1 MKLLLLLM
9 LAFAVTGAAA
19 TAPTNAPPH
28 TNGLAIVCDGGF
40 VASNTPP
47 VIIFRQ
53 NVRVLDYGSGVYLEC
68 DVLTATFQT
77 NVTKQARTNRTPEL
91 APPTVTG
98 QGTNSR
104 LDTITAEGHVL
115 IITRDQQV
123 VGDLAVY
130 TATNDLFVITGEM
143 VILATDQGIGLG
155 QRAFFD
161 RTRGVARGDGP
172 FAFYGL
178 SKDGGGMEDFLRD
191 RASKN
196 KTNTPSTKPKPPGTK

>member
-19 TAPTNAPPH
+19 AVPTNAPAN
-28 TNGLAIVCDGGF
+28 TNGLRIVCDGGF

-47 VIIFRQ
+47 VTIFRQ
-53 NVRVLDYGSGVYLEC
+53 NVRVLDYGSSTYLEC
-68 DVLTATFQT
+68 DLLTITFQT
-77 NVTKQARTNRTPEL
+77 NVTKQARTNR
-91 APPTVTG
+91 APALTTPTVTG
-98 QGTNSR
+98 QNTNSR

-155 QRAFFD
+155 QKAIFD

-178 SKDGGGMEDFLRD
+178 SQDGGGMEDFLRS
-191 RASKN
+191 RAAKG
-196 KTNTPSTKPKPPGTK
+196 KTNKPPAQPKPPATK